1 MTSLAADN
9 DSLACPGLLGQ
20 QLPSFK
26 TKGNKGWGD
35 LFSSYSFDSQVEE
48 ITDHPGCNW
57 ASPDSVNLGHQ
68 IVCGKLL
75 RVFVCRLLHC
85 TTRVQISDVLTA
97 ATRFPSYKSMT
108 TTVIVRWENISWHFH
123 PLSLKWLGW
132 VRWARHLCLSQWKI
146 LLRECWAQGH
156 GHSLRQ
162 GEWKFSG
169 F

>member
-1 MTSLAADN
+1 MIRWLVLAFLVSSSQASRPRGIRAEVICYPVTSFTPKLKKSQIIHDAIEH
-9 DSLACPGLLGQ
+9 LLI
-20 QLPSFK
+20 LL
-26 TKGNKGWGD
+26 T
-35 LFSSYSFDSQVEE
+35 Y
-48 ITDHPGCNW
+48 
-57 ASPDSVNLGHQ
+57 Q

-169 F
+169 FKQCCW